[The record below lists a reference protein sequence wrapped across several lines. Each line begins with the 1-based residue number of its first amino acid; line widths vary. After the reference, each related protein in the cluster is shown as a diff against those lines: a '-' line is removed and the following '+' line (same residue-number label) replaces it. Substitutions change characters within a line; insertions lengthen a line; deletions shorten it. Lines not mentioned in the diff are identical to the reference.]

1 MDARNV
7 LKIDIKKDNLVFY
20 VGERNEKVEVRKSE
34 SDPNKYII
42 IGNDEKVV
50 DLSRYGIPD
59 SGDLFS
65 FLLGLLSDPN
75 LFGLILDKDYRD
87 VKTVV
92 LNADLEE
99 AQIWGAID
107 FLLLDRI
114 LQHLG
119 FRRVPN
125 FGGSNA
131 LEYVHPHGETFEIYY
146 TKIIKDGVPFFLIY
160 KLEGII
166 KLG

>member
-1 MDARNV
+1 MDV

-20 VGERNEKVEVRKSE
+20 VDERNEKVEVRKSE

-42 IGNDEKVV
+42 IGNDNDEREI
-50 DLSRYGIPD
+50 DLSEYGIPD

-75 LFGLILDKDYRD
+75 LFGLILGRDHGD
-87 VKTVV
+87 VKTIV

-119 FRRVPN
+119 FRRIPN
-125 FGGSNA
+125 FGGSNV
-131 LEYVHPHGETFEIYY
+131 LEYVHPHGDTFEVHY
-146 TKIIKDGVPFFLIY
+146 TKIVKDGVPFFLIY

-166 KLG
+166 KLD